1 MLQIWAPPPLYP
13 HVLRLFMALL
23 TVAHKAP
30 LSMGF
35 SRQEYRSGLPF
46 PPSVDLPNPG
56 IKPVSLMSPAL
67 VGRFFTTSTTW
78 EVPYTQELVVK
89 HLPIHNHFHYIYLA
103 RIYSHGHTYL
113 QGKLGHVVFSW
124 VTIYLSIIEWF
135 YYKEEVENAFWKTMS
150 MHMFWSRRGSS
161 GQVSRTETHSIS
173 SSL

>member
-1 MLQIWAPPPLYP
+1 MLQIWAPPLLYP
-13 HVLRLFMALL
+13 HVLWLFMALL

-89 HLPIHNHFHYIYLA
+89 HLPIHNHFHYISLA

-113 QGKLGHVVFSW
+113 QGKLGHVVFHLNILSLVTLTFYPQVIREEW
-124 VTIYLSIIEWF
+124 VLGRHPVAWLNPMLLF
-135 YYKEEVENAFWKTMS
+135 PF
-150 MHMFWSRRGSS
+150 
-161 GQVSRTETHSIS
+161 
-173 SSL
+173 